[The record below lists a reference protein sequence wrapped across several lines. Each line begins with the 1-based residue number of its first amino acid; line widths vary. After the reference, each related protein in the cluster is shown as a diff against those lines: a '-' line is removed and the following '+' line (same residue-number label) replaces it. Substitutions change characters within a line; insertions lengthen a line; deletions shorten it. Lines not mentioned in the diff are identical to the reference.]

1 MSLVLSWHGSEVQ
14 RIQDRAHE
22 EGTVRIVLSAAF
34 VLRHTPG
41 EAAAVWGYLKPLDIV
56 LSQARCEG
64 DLADCMGSL
73 SSGELYTGE
82 PHAVIC
88 ARQLALPW
96 RTTLALRLTL
106 QFHNGC
112 SLTVYAKGASCEPGD
127 GAHFFES
134 YAC

>member
-88 ARQLALPW
+88 ARQLALPAVDAAVSQW
-96 RTTLALRLTL
+96 L
-106 QFHNGC
+106 
-112 SLTVYAKGASCEPGD
+112 
-127 GAHFFES
+127 
-134 YAC
+134 